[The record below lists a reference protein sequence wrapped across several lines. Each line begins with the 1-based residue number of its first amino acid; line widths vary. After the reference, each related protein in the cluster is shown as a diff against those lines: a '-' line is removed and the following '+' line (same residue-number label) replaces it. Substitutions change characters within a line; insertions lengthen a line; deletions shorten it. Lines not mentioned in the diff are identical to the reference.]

1 MNFSQLAIQIL
12 LAIACAGIAKV
23 LISRSLPGGL
33 AGLLLI
39 GFVGVL
45 LGEWSFALLT
55 REFGLSHPLLRW
67 HIEGVEVLPAIAGS
81 AIVIYILASIL
92 SYGRY
97 DKR

>member
-1 MNFSQLAIQIL
+1 MDLSHLAIRVL

-23 LISRSLPGGL
+23 LISRSIPGGL

-45 LGEWSFALLT
+45 LGEWSFALLA

-67 HIEGVEVLPAIAGS
+67 QVEGVAVLPAIMGS
-81 AIVIYILASIL
+81 AIVIYILTSIL